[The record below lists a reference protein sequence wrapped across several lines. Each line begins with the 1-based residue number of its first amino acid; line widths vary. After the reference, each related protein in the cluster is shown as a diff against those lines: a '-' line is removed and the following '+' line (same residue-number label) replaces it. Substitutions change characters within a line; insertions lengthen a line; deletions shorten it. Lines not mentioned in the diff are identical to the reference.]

1 MSEQSDLV
9 YGFVAVE
16 YRDAT
21 GNHIVGE
28 RVGFDQQAYDRLVE
42 AGILS
47 ATNPREVEVPEEVF
61 AEEAAKE
68 EPAPEAL
75 PEPTPEPTEG
85 VKTKTTSRR
94 RRPAQQKES

>member
-1 MSEQSDLV
+1 MSEQSEKV

-47 ATNPREVEVPEEVF
+47 ATNPREVEVPEE
-61 AEEAAKE
+61 